1 MTRDDS
7 PPPGIAAGRDFRT
20 THWSLVMAARHAPT
34 ALSQQALEQL
44 CRTYWFPVYAFVR
57 RRGHPPEDAQDL
69 TQGFFAR
76 VLATETLLQADAA
89 KGRFRTF
96 LLTLLTRHL
105 ATEFERSGALK
116 RGGGAERIEL
126 DAADAEARY
135 AIEPRDTVTPELLFE
150 RQWAD
155 ALLGRVLDR
164 LRVEFDGAGR
174 GGRFEVMKGFLLSP
188 AREVSYAEVA
198 SKLGMTESAVTS
210 GIFRLRQRYGA
221 VLREEIRQTVAE
233 DSEVEDEIRHLL
245 QILAG

>member
-1 MTRDDS
+1 
-7 PPPGIAAGRDFRT
+7 
-20 THWSLVMAARHAPT
+20 MAARHAPT
-34 ALSQQALEQL
+34 ALSRQALEQL

-76 VLATETLLQADAA
+76 VLAAETLLQADAA

-105 ATEFERSGALK
+105 ATEFERTGALK
-116 RGGGAERIEL
+116 RGGGMERIEL
-126 DAADAEARY
+126 DAVDAEARY
-135 AIEPRDTVTPELLFE
+135 AIEPRDTVTPEVLFE

-155 ALLGRVLDR
+155 ALLQRVLDR
-164 LRVEFDGAGR
+164 LRAEFDGSGR
-174 GGRFEVMKGFLLSP
+174 VGRFEVLKGFLLSP

-198 SKLGMTESAVTS
+198 LKLGMTESAVTS

>member
-1 MTRDDS
+1 
-7 PPPGIAAGRDFRT
+7 
-20 THWSLVMAARHAPT
+20 MAARHAPT
-34 ALSQQALEQL
+34 ALSRQALEQL

-57 RRGHPPEDAQDL
+57 RRGYPPEDAQDL

-76 VLATETLLQADAA
+76 VLASETLLQADES
-89 KGRFRTF
+89 KGRFRSF
-96 LLTLLTRHL
+96 LLTVLTRYL
-105 ATEFERSGALK
+105 ATELERKGALK

-135 AIEPRDTVTPELLFE
+135 AIEPRDTVTPEVLFE

-155 ALLGRVLDR
+155 ALLERVLDR
-164 LRVEFDGAGR
+164 LRVEFDGTGK
-174 GGRFEVMKGFLLSP
+174 GGRFEVLKGFLLSP

-198 SKLGMTESAVTS
+198 AKLGMTEAGVTS

-221 VLREEIRQTVAE
+221 VLREEIRQTVTE

-245 QILAG
+245 HILAG

>member
-1 MTRDDS
+1 
-7 PPPGIAAGRDFRT
+7 
-20 THWSLVMAARHAPT
+20 MAARQAPT

-57 RRGHPPEDAQDL
+57 RRGYPPEDAQDL

-76 VLATETLLQADAA
+76 VLASETLLQADAT

-105 ATEFERSGALK
+105 ATEFERKGALK
-116 RGGGAERIEL
+116 RGGGSERIEL

-135 AIEPRDTVTPELLFE
+135 AIEPRDTVTPEVLFE

-155 ALLGRVLDR
+155 ALLERVLDR
-164 LRVEFDGAGR
+164 LRVEFDGTGK
-174 GGRFEVMKGFLLSP
+174 GGRFEVLKGFLLSP

-198 SKLGMTESAVTS
+198 AKLGMTEAGVTS
-210 GIFRLRQRYGA
+210 GIFRMRQRYGA

-245 QILAG
+245 HILAG